1 MEERPQETSLSVL
14 KIPEERIAVLIGR
27 GGKTKRLIEKTGE
40 VNLVIESSSGSVEVI
55 SRGDPLKKV
64 ITNSVVMAIGRG
76 FSPERAI
83 LLYSDSYQLAVIS
96 LRDFANPGS
105 RRISQIRA
113 RLIGSNGRTRQILE
127 ELTGTAI
134 SVYGDTVSI
143 IGDYVSMEY
152 AREAITMLINGSKQR
167 TVYTYL
173 ERNARKMRY
182 QKIEETF
189 G

>member
-1 MEERPQETSLSVL
+1 MEERPQETTLAVV
-14 KIPEERIAVLIGR
+14 KIPEERVAVLIGK

-40 VNLVIESSSGSVEVI
+40 VQLSIESSTGTVEII
-55 SRGDPLKKV
+55 SKGDPLRSV

-76 FSPERAI
+76 FSPERAL
-83 LLYSDSYQLAVIS
+83 LLYEDSYQLAVIS

-127 ELTGTAI
+127 DLTSTGI
-134 SVYGDTVSI
+134 SIYGDTVSI
-143 IGDYVSMEY
+143 IGDYVSMEN

-182 QKIEETF
+182 QRIEETF